1 MQPRIILA
9 DDNESVLTALRR
21 LLEPDCKVLGC
32 FTTCSSLLEAAPH
45 LLPDV
50 VVLDV
55 SMPDMNGLEAC
66 RQLKQRIAQVRVV
79 FLTASDDEEIKDRAF
94 EIGALAFVHKYRI
107 ATDLLPAIQEA
118 YSAQM
123 TGEPES

>member
-1 MQPRIILA
+1 M
-9 DDNESVLTALRR
+9 
-21 LLEPDCKVLGC
+21 
-32 FTTCSSLLEAAPH
+32 LEAAPR

-94 EIGALAFVHKYRI
+94 EIGALGFVHKYRI
-107 ATDLLPAIQEA
+107 ATDLLPAIQQA
-118 YSAQM
+118 CY
-123 TGEPES
+123 G